1 MGRTGLYDAD
11 KFGTCGLN
19 GMAMNQERK
28 SLGRAL
34 LSSPLA
40 MVLSVAMLV
49 VFGMSLA
56 SYIQRG
62 GFWSPEV
69 EARVLNEQTGRGQ
82 RGRDV
87 ESRGRKFA
95 FQGEV
100 YDRAEQIRQSG
111 ALAIGATLLAAHRSL
126 EGKPIQTVESLI
138 SGVVGSDLLP
148 PGLVNDVARKSV
160 NSDYAVFYI
169 RYRAEPLGVE
179 VVSIG
184 RRAGD
189 GVAIVVR
196 LPDDGFSENA
206 LTYYM
211 ISKEGLQLPGAFTPA
226 AQLIASGWRPETFKA
241 SELSPQE
248 RERAKEWLGTK
259 SAGRK

>member
-1 MGRTGLYDAD
+1 
-11 KFGTCGLN
+11 
-19 GMAMNQERK
+19 MNQEQK

-56 SYIQRG
+56 SYIRRG

-69 EARVLNEQTGRGQ
+69 EATVLNEQTGRGQ

-87 ESRGRKFA
+87 ESRERKFA

-100 YDRAEQIRQSG
+100 YDQAEQIRQSG
-111 ALAIGATLLAAHRSL
+111 ALAIGATLLAANRSL
-126 EGKPIQTVESLI
+126 DGKPIQTVESLI
-138 SGVVGSDLLP
+138 SGVVELDLLP
-148 PGLVNDVARKSV
+148 PGLVNDVGRKSV
-160 NSDYAVFYI
+160 SSDYAVFYI

-179 VVSIG
+179 VVSVG
-184 RRAGD
+184 RRAGE

-211 ISKEGLQLPGAFTPA
+211 IPKDGLQVPGAFTPA

-241 SELSPQE
+241 SELSPQD
-248 RERAKEWLGTK
+248 RESAKEWLGRK
-259 SAGRK
+259 NAGRK

>member
-1 MGRTGLYDAD
+1 M
-11 KFGTCGLN
+11 
-19 GMAMNQERK
+19 
-28 SLGRAL
+28 
-34 LSSPLA
+34 A

-49 VFGMSLA
+49 VFGMSVA
-56 SYIQRG
+56 SYIRRG

-69 EARVLNEQTGRGQ
+69 EARVLSEQTGRGQ
-82 RGRDV
+82 RGREA

-100 YDRAEQIRQSG
+100 YEQAEQIRQSG
-111 ALAIGATLLAAHRSL
+111 ALAIGATLLAAQRSL

-138 SGVVGSDLLP
+138 SEVIESDLLP

-160 NSDYAVFYI
+160 SSDYAVFYI
-169 RYRAEPLGVE
+169 RYRAEPLSIE

-184 RRAGD
+184 KRTAD

-211 ISKEGLQLPGAFTPA
+211 ISKEGLQVPGAFTPA

-248 RERAKEWLGTK
+248 RESAKEWLGTK
-259 SAGRK
+259 SAGRKIN

>member
-1 MGRTGLYDAD
+1 
-11 KFGTCGLN
+11 
-19 GMAMNQERK
+19 MAMNQERK

-49 VFGMSLA
+49 VFGMALA
-56 SYIQRG
+56 SYIRRG

-69 EARVLNEQTGRGQ
+69 EARVLNEQTARGQ
-82 RGRDV
+82 PGRDV

-100 YDRAEQIRQSG
+100 YDQAEQIRQSG

-126 EGKPIQTVESLI
+126 EGRQVQTVESLI
-138 SGVVGSDLLP
+138 SGVVESDLLP

-184 RRAGD
+184 RRIEDG

-211 ISKEGLQLPGAFTPA
+211 ISKEGLQVPGAFTPA

-241 SELSPQE
+241 TALSPQE
-248 RERAKEWLGTK
+248 RESAEEWLGTK

>member
-1 MGRTGLYDAD
+1 MGRTGIHDAV
-11 KFGTCGLN
+11 KFGTCGLTE
-19 GMAMNQERK
+19 MAMNQEQK

-56 SYIQRG
+56 SYIRRG

-69 EARVLNEQTGRGQ
+69 EATVLNEQTGRGQ
-82 RGRDV
+82 GGRDV
-87 ESRGRKFA
+87 ESRERKFA

-100 YDRAEQIRQSG
+100 YDQAEQIRQSG
-111 ALAIGATLLAAHRSL
+111 ALAIGATLLAANRSL

-138 SGVVGSDLLP
+138 SGGVDLDLLP
-148 PGLVNDVARKSV
+148 PGLVNDGARKSV
-160 NSDYAVFYI
+160 SSDYAVFYI

-184 RRAGD
+184 RRAGE

-211 ISKEGLQLPGAFTPA
+211 IPKDGLQVPGAFTPA

-241 SELSPQE
+241 SELSPQD
-248 RERAKEWLGTK
+248 RESAKEWLGTK
-259 SAGRK
+259 NAGGK

>member
-1 MGRTGLYDAD
+1 
-11 KFGTCGLN
+11 
-19 GMAMNQERK
+19 
-28 SLGRAL
+28 
-34 LSSPLA
+34 
-40 MVLSVAMLV
+40 MLV
-49 VFGMSLA
+49 VFGMSVA
-56 SYIQRG
+56 SYIRRG

-69 EARVLNEQTGRGQ
+69 EARVLSEQTGRGQ
-82 RGRDV
+82 QGREA

-100 YDRAEQIRQSG
+100 YEQAEQIRQSG
-111 ALAIGATLLAAHRSL
+111 ALAIGATLLAAQRSL

-138 SGVVGSDLLP
+138 SEVIESDLLP

-160 NSDYAVFYI
+160 SSDYAVFYI
-169 RYRAEPLGVE
+169 RYRAEPLSIE

-184 RRAGD
+184 RRTAD

-211 ISKEGLQLPGAFTPA
+211 ISKDGLQVPGAFTPA

-248 RERAKEWLGTK
+248 RENAKEWLGTK

>member
-1 MGRTGLYDAD
+1 M
-11 KFGTCGLN
+11 K
-19 GMAMNQERK
+19 QERK
-28 SLGRAL
+28 SFGRAL
-34 LSSPLA
+34 VSSPMA

-49 VFGMSLA
+49 VFGMSVA
-56 SYIQRG
+56 SYIRRG

-69 EARVLNEQTGRGQ
+69 EARVLSEQTGRGQ
-82 RGRDV
+82 RGREA

-100 YDRAEQIRQSG
+100 YEQAEQIRQSG
-111 ALAIGATLLAAHRSL
+111 ALAIGATLLAAQRSL

-138 SGVVGSDLLP
+138 SEVIESDLLP
-148 PGLVNDVARKSV
+148 PGLINDVARKSV
-160 NSDYAVFYI
+160 SSDYAVFYI
-169 RYRAEPLGVE
+169 RYRAEPLSIE

-184 RRAGD
+184 RRTAD

-211 ISKEGLQLPGAFTPA
+211 ISKEGLQVPGAFTPA

-248 RERAKEWLGTK
+248 RESAKEWLGTK